1 MRKHFN
7 YSIPVLLSYTPFP
20 VIHWKAATL
29 NKLFTPF
36 LVLYSYFLKY
46 SFFNFLSLFLVSHDF
61 CCFKSLHPLQLFLF
75 LQNQQL
81 SVSKNHQRGGDGR
94 CFLFALPIENPPLS
108 NERRVSWTKIPMK
121 LSRLLP
127 SHTEKQPSLTSYEIY
142 VSFLYPLFFNQL
154 LVCF

>member
-94 CFLFALPIENPPLS
+94 CFLFALPIENHHLWY
-108 NERRVSWTKIPMK
+108 NERFLSSRQIPHLCFNIARNCIENIQQK
-121 LSRLLP
+121 
-127 SHTEKQPSLTSYEIY
+127 SLNNSAIC
-142 VSFLYPLFFNQL
+142 
-154 LVCF
+154 LVWLAPCSNDCV

>member
-108 NERRVSWTKIPMK
+108 NERRVSFNFTIQYAQKLLIFQTKDQYI
-121 LSRLLP
+121 
-127 SHTEKQPSLTSYEIY
+127 
-142 VSFLYPLFFNQL
+142 
-154 LVCF
+154 